1 MSTLANRSQRSFN
14 VWPGYVDALS
24 ALLMVVIFLV
34 LIFSIAQF
42 LLSQVLSG
50 QESELASLQRK
61 VDELTTHLGLE
72 EQRNRHMAANV
83 SELTVTV
90 SMLTE
95 TKAMLD
101 DKLAVM
107 AAGATQDQARIEQQL
122 LLIGSLQEDIDS
134 LRRLRRELEG
144 RIGSMTTALQSGREE
159 IGALRD
165 RSKALEA
172 GMADARERTLLAQQT
187 IEGKEIRIQ
196 ALSALIGE
204 QERALKDERRL
215 SASARAQIARLN
227 RSVAALKAGLEKI
240 SLALDLAQS
249 DSAGKDTEIKDLGKR
264 LNLALARR
272 INTLESYR
280 SEFFGR
286 LRTVLGDNPLIRI
299 EGDRFVFQ
307 AELLFASG
315 SAALGKEGIQH
326 LTRLAATLKE
336 LAGKIPPEINWILR
350 IDGHTDR
357 VPVTSGRFPS
367 NWELSTGRAVSVVRF
382 LSTQGVPDTH
392 MAAAGFS
399 KFHPL
404 DPADTLAAYRK
415 NRRIEIKLTAR

>member
-1 MSTLANRSQRSFN
+1 MSTIAKRSPREFN

-50 QESELASLQRK
+50 QESELALLQRK
-61 VDELTTHLGLE
+61 VNDLTSQLGLE
-72 EQRNRHMAANV
+72 DQRNRELAATIT
-83 SELTVTV
+83 ELSFTVGT
-90 SMLTE
+90 LTD

-101 DKLAVM
+101 DTVTQM
-107 AAGATQDQARIEQQL
+107 AAGARQDQTQIEQQL
-122 LLIGSLQEDIDS
+122 LMIGSLHEDIDA
-134 LRRLRRELEG
+134 LRLLRRELEKRVG
-144 RIGSMTTALQSGREE
+144 GMTTALQSSQAE
-159 IGALRD
+159 IGMLRD

-172 GMADARERTLLAQQT
+172 RMADAQERTLLAQKAIQH
-187 IEGKEIRIQ
+187 KEIRIQ

-204 QERALKDERRL
+204 QEQALSEERRL
-215 SASARAQIARLN
+215 SASARAQIAQLN
-227 RSVAALKAGLEKI
+227 RSIAALKSRLEQV
-240 SLALDLAQS
+240 SQALDLANGES
-249 DSAGKDTEIKDLGKR
+249 AVKDSEIKDLGKR

-272 INTLESYR
+272 INDLEAYR

-286 LRTVLGDNPLIRI
+286 LRRVLGDNPLIRV

-307 AELLFASG
+307 AELLFATG
-315 SAALGKEGIQH
+315 SAELGTAGIHH
-326 LTRLAATLKE
+326 LTQLAATLNE
-336 LAGKIPPEINWILR
+336 LVVRIPPEIDWILR

-367 NWELSTGRAVSVVRF
+367 NWELSTARAVSVVRF
-382 LSTQGVPDTH
+382 LSSQGIPETH

-404 DPADTLAAYRK
+404 DPADTSAAYRK
-415 NRRIEIKLTAR
+415 NRRIEIKVTAR

>member
-1 MSTLANRSQRSFN
+1 MSTIAKRSPREFN

-50 QESELASLQRK
+50 QESELALLQRK
-61 VDELTTHLGLE
+61 VNDLTSQLGLE
-72 EQRNRHMAANV
+72 DQRNRELAATIT
-83 SELTVTV
+83 ELSFTVGT
-90 SMLTE
+90 LTD

-101 DKLAVM
+101 DTVTQM
-107 AAGATQDQARIEQQL
+107 AAGARQDQTQIEQQL
-122 LLIGSLQEDIDS
+122 LMIGSLHEDIDA
-134 LRRLRRELEG
+134 LRLLRRELEERVG
-144 RIGSMTTALQSGREE
+144 GMTAALQSGQAE
-159 IGALRD
+159 IGMLRD

-172 GMADARERTLLAQQT
+172 RMADAQERTLLAQQA
-187 IEGKEIRIQ
+187 IQHKEIRIQ

-204 QERALKDERRL
+204 QEQALSEERRL
-215 SASARAQIARLN
+215 SASARAQIAQLN
-227 RSVAALKAGLEKI
+227 RSIAALKSRLEQV
-240 SLALDLAQS
+240 SQALDLANGES
-249 DSAGKDTEIKDLGKR
+249 AVKDSEIKDLGKR

-272 INTLESYR
+272 INDLEAYR

-286 LRTVLGDNPLIRI
+286 LRRVLGDNPLIRI

-307 AELLFASG
+307 AELLFATG
-315 SAALGKEGIQH
+315 SAELGTAGIHH
-326 LTRLAATLKE
+326 LTQLAATLNE
-336 LAGKIPPEINWILR
+336 LVVRIPPEIDWILR

-367 NWELSTGRAVSVVRF
+367 NWELSTARAVSVVRF
-382 LSTQGVPDTH
+382 LSSQGIPETH

-404 DPADTLAAYRK
+404 DPADTPAAYRK

>member
-1 MSTLANRSQRSFN
+1 MSAIAKRSPRTFN

-34 LIFSIAQF
+34 LIFSVAQF

-50 QESELASLQRK
+50 QESELAVLQRQ
-61 VDELTTHLGLE
+61 VDELTFHLGLE
-72 EQRNRHMAANV
+72 EERNRRLAADAA
-83 SELTVTV
+83 ELSVTV
-90 SMLTE
+90 SMLTD

-101 DKLAVM
+101 DRVAAM
-107 AAGATQDQARIEQQL
+107 ASGAEADQARIAQQL
-122 LLIGSLQEDIDS
+122 MLIGSLQEDIDA
-134 LRRLRRELEG
+134 LRRLRRELEA
-144 RIGSMTTALQSGREE
+144 RIGSMSTALQSGRAE

-165 RSKALEA
+165 RSKSLEA
-172 GMADARERTLLAQQT
+172 GMADARERTLLAQRT
-187 IEGKEIRIQ
+187 IEEKQIRIQ
-196 ALSALIGE
+196 ALTALIGE
-204 QERALKDERRL
+204 QKQALGEERRL

-227 RSVAALKAGLEKI
+227 QSVAALKARLEKI
-240 SLALDLAQS
+240 SRALDLARS
-249 DSAGKDTEIKDLGKR
+249 ESAGKDTEIKDLGKR

-307 AELLFASG
+307 AELLFSSG
-315 SAALGKEGIQH
+315 SAALGEAGTRH
-326 LTRLAATLKE
+326 LTQLAATLND
-336 LAGKIPPEINWILR
+336 LAGRIPPEIDWILR

-367 NWELSTGRAVSVVRF
+367 NWELSTSRAVSVVRF
-382 LSTQGVPDTH
+382 LSTQGIPESH

-404 DPADTLAAYRK
+404 DPADTPAAYRK

>member
-1 MSTLANRSQRSFN
+1 MSAIAKRSQREFN

-50 QESELASLQRK
+50 QESELMLLQRK
-61 VDELTTHLGLE
+61 VNDLTTQLGLE
-72 EQRNRHMAANV
+72 DRRNRELAATV
-83 SELTVTV
+83 SELSFSVN
-90 SMLTE
+90 SLTE
-95 TKAMLD
+95 AKA
-101 DKLAVM
+101 KLNDRVAEM
-107 AAGATQDQARIEQQL
+107 TAGTRQDQAQIEQQL
-122 LLIGSLQEDIDS
+122 LMMGSLQEDIDA
-134 LRRLRRELEG
+134 LRLLRRELEDRVG
-144 RIGSMTTALQSGREE
+144 GLTAALQSSQEE
-159 IGALRD
+159 VGALRD

-172 GMADARERTLLAQQT
+172 RMADAQERTRLAQQT
-187 IEGKEIRIQ
+187 IQHKDIRIQ
-196 ALSALIGE
+196 ALAALIGE
-204 QERALKDERRL
+204 QEQALAEERRL
-215 SASARAQIARLN
+215 SANARGQIAQLN
-227 RSVAALKAGLEKI
+227 QSIAALKSRLEQV
-240 SLALDLAQS
+240 SRALNLAQ
-249 DSAGKDTEIKDLGKR
+249 DESASKDTEIKDLGKR

-272 INTLESYR
+272 VNDLEAYR

-307 AELLFASG
+307 AELLFATG
-315 SAALGKEGIQH
+315 SAELGTAGIHH
-326 LTRLAATLKE
+326 LIQLAATLKQ
-336 LAGKIPPEINWILR
+336 LADRIPPQIDWILR

-367 NWELSTGRAVSVVRF
+367 NWELSTARAVSVVRF
-382 LSTQGVPDTH
+382 LSSQGIPETH

-404 DPADTLAAYRK
+404 DPADTPAAYRK

>member
-1 MSTLANRSQRSFN
+1 MSTIAKRSPREFN

-50 QESELASLQRK
+50 QESELALLQRK
-61 VDELTTHLGLE
+61 VNDLTSQLGLE
-72 EQRNRHMAANV
+72 DQRNRELAATIT
-83 SELTVTV
+83 ELSFTVGT
-90 SMLTE
+90 LTD

-101 DKLAVM
+101 DTVTQM
-107 AAGATQDQARIEQQL
+107 AAGARQDQAQIEQQL
-122 LLIGSLQEDIDS
+122 LMIGSLHEDIDA
-134 LRRLRRELEG
+134 LRLLRRELEERVG
-144 RIGSMTTALQSGREE
+144 GMTAALQSGQAE
-159 IGALRD
+159 IGMLRD

-172 GMADARERTLLAQQT
+172 RMADAQEHTLLAQQA
-187 IEGKEIRIQ
+187 IQHKEIRIQ

-204 QERALKDERRL
+204 QEQALSEERRL
-215 SASARAQIARLN
+215 SASARAQIAQLN
-227 RSVAALKAGLEKI
+227 RSIAALKSRLEQV
-240 SLALDLAQS
+240 SQALDLANGES
-249 DSAGKDTEIKDLGKR
+249 AVKDSEIKDLGKR

-272 INTLESYR
+272 INDLEAYR

-286 LRTVLGDNPLIRI
+286 LRRVLGDNPLIRI

-307 AELLFASG
+307 AELLFATG
-315 SAALGKEGIQH
+315 SAELGTAGIHH
-326 LTRLAATLKE
+326 LTQLAATLNE
-336 LAGKIPPEINWILR
+336 LVVRIPPEIDWILR

-367 NWELSTGRAVSVVRF
+367 NWELSTARAVSVVRF
-382 LSTQGVPDTH
+382 LSSQGIPETH

-404 DPADTLAAYRK
+404 DPADTPAAYRK

>member
-1 MSTLANRSQRSFN
+1 MSAIAKRSQREFN

-50 QESELASLQRK
+50 QESELAILQRK
-61 VDELTTHLGLE
+61 VSELTSQLGLE
-72 EQRNRHMAANV
+72 DRRNRELAATV
-83 SELTVTV
+83 SELSFTV
-90 SMLTE
+90 SSLTD
-95 TKAMLD
+95 TKTMLD
-101 DKLAVM
+101 DRVAEM
-107 AAGATQDQARIEQQL
+107 AAGAQQDQAQIEQQL
-122 LLIGSLQEDIDS
+122 LLIGSLQEDIDA
-134 LRRLRRELEG
+134 LRQVRRDLED
-144 RIGSMTTALQSGREE
+144 RIGGMTAVLQSGKAE
-159 IGALRD
+159 IGMLRD

-172 GMADARERTLLAQQT
+172 GLADARERTLLAQQT
-187 IEGKEIRIQ
+187 IQDKDIRIQ

-204 QERALKDERRL
+204 QEQALKDERRL
-215 SASARAQIARLN
+215 SANARAQIAQLNQSIAVLKSRLE
-227 RSVAALKAGLEKI
+227 LI
-240 SLALDLAQS
+240 SRALDLAHGE
-249 DSAGKDTEIKDLGKR
+249 SAVKDTEIKDLGKR

-272 INTLESYR
+272 INDLESYR

-307 AELLFASG
+307 AELLFSTG
-315 SAALGKEGIQH
+315 SAELGNAGMHH
-326 LTRLAATLKE
+326 LSQLAVTLKE
-336 LAGKIPPEINWILR
+336 LADKIPPEINWILR

-357 VPVTSGRFPS
+357 VPVTSGRFSS
-367 NWELSTGRAVSVVRF
+367 NWELSTARAVSVVRF
-382 LSTQGVPDTH
+382 LSSQGIPETH

-404 DPADTLAAYRK
+404 DPTDTPEAYRK

>member
-1 MSTLANRSQRSFN
+1 MSSIAKRSPREFN

-50 QESELASLQRK
+50 QESELALLQRK
-61 VDELTTHLGLE
+61 VNQLTSQLGLE
-72 EQRNRHMAANV
+72 DRRNRELAATI
-83 SELTVTV
+83 SELSFTVAT
-90 SMLTE
+90 LTDA
-95 TKAMLD
+95 KAVLD
-101 DKLAVM
+101 DTVAQM
-107 AAGATQDQARIEQQL
+107 AAGTLQDQAQIEQQL
-122 LLIGSLQEDIDS
+122 LMVASLQEDIDA
-134 LRRLRRELEG
+134 LQQLRRELEDRVG
-144 RIGSMTTALQSGREE
+144 GMTAALQSSQVE
-159 IGALRD
+159 IGMLRD

-172 GMADARERTLLAQQT
+172 RMADAQARTQLAQQAT
-187 IEGKEIRIQ
+187 QRKEIHIQ
-196 ALSALIGE
+196 ALSALIDE
-204 QERALKDERRL
+204 QDRALAEERRL
-215 SASARAQIARLN
+215 SASARAQIAQLN
-227 RSVAALKAGLEKI
+227 RSIATLKARLEQV
-240 SLALDLAQS
+240 SQALDLAHS
-249 DSAGKDTEIKDLGKR
+249 ESTIKDTEIKDLGKR

-272 INTLESYR
+272 INDLEAYR

-286 LRTVLGDNPLIRI
+286 LRRVLGDNPLIRI

-307 AELLFASG
+307 AELLFSTG
-315 SAALGKEGIQH
+315 SAELGPAGIHH
-326 LTRLAATLKE
+326 LTQLAATLNE
-336 LAGKIPPEINWILR
+336 LLIRIPPEIDWILR

-367 NWELSTGRAVSVVRF
+367 NWELSTARAVSVVRF
-382 LSTQGVPDTH
+382 LSSQGIPENH

-404 DPADTLAAYRK
+404 NPADTPAAYRK

>member
-1 MSTLANRSQRSFN
+1 MSTIAKRSPREFN

-50 QESELASLQRK
+50 QESELALLQRK
-61 VDELTTHLGLE
+61 VNDLTSQLGLE
-72 EQRNRHMAANV
+72 DQRNRELAATIT
-83 SELTVTV
+83 ELSFTVGT
-90 SMLTE
+90 LTD

-101 DKLAVM
+101 DTVTQM
-107 AAGATQDQARIEQQL
+107 AAGARQDQAQIEQQL
-122 LLIGSLQEDIDS
+122 LMIGSLHEDIDA
-134 LRRLRRELEG
+134 LRLLRRELEERVG
-144 RIGSMTTALQSGREE
+144 GMTAALQSGQAE
-159 IGALRD
+159 IGMLRD

-172 GMADARERTLLAQQT
+172 RMADAQERTLLAQQA
-187 IEGKEIRIQ
+187 IQHKEIRIQ

-204 QERALKDERRL
+204 QEQALSEERRL
-215 SASARAQIARLN
+215 SASARAQIAQLN
-227 RSVAALKAGLEKI
+227 RSIAALKSRLEQV
-240 SLALDLAQS
+240 SQALDLANGES
-249 DSAGKDTEIKDLGKR
+249 AVKDSEIKDLGKR

-272 INTLESYR
+272 INDLEAYR

-286 LRTVLGDNPLIRI
+286 LRRMLGDNPLIRI

-307 AELLFASG
+307 AELLFATG
-315 SAALGKEGIQH
+315 SAELGTAGIHH
-326 LTRLAATLKE
+326 LTQLAATLNE
-336 LAGKIPPEINWILR
+336 LVVRIPPEIDWILR

-367 NWELSTGRAVSVVRF
+367 NWELSTARAVSVVRF
-382 LSTQGVPDTH
+382 LSSQGIPETH

-404 DPADTLAAYRK
+404 DPADTPAAYRK

>member
-1 MSTLANRSQRSFN
+1 MSAIAKRSQREFN

-50 QESELASLQRK
+50 QESELALLQRK
-61 VDELTTHLGLE
+61 VSELTSQLGLE
-72 EQRNRHMAANV
+72 DRRNRELAATV
-83 SELTVTV
+83 SELSFTV
-90 SMLTE
+90 SSLTD
-95 TKAMLD
+95 TKTMLD
-101 DKLAVM
+101 DRVAEM
-107 AAGATQDQARIEQQL
+107 AAGAQQDQAQIEQQL
-122 LLIGSLQEDIDS
+122 LLIGSLQEDIDA
-134 LRRLRRELEG
+134 LRQVRLDLED
-144 RIGSMTTALQSGREE
+144 RIGGMTAVLQSGKAE
-159 IGALRD
+159 IGMLRD

-172 GMADARERTLLAQQT
+172 GLADARERTLLAQQT
-187 IEGKEIRIQ
+187 IQDKDIRIQ

-204 QERALKDERRL
+204 QEQALKDERRL
-215 SASARAQIARLN
+215 SANARAQIAQLNQSIAVLKSRLE
-227 RSVAALKAGLEKI
+227 LI
-240 SLALDLAQS
+240 SRALDLAHGE
-249 DSAGKDTEIKDLGKR
+249 SAVKDTEIKDLGKR

-272 INTLESYR
+272 INDLESYR

-307 AELLFASG
+307 AELLFSTG
-315 SAALGKEGIQH
+315 SAELGNAGMHHLSQLAL
-326 LTRLAATLKE
+326 TLKE
-336 LAGKIPPEINWILR
+336 LADKIPPEINWILR

-357 VPVTSGRFPS
+357 VPVTSGRFSS
-367 NWELSTGRAVSVVRF
+367 NWELSTARAVSVVRF
-382 LSTQGVPDTH
+382 LSSQGIPETH

-404 DPADTLAAYRK
+404 DPTDTPEAYRK

>member
-1 MSTLANRSQRSFN
+1 MAAIAKRSQREFN

-24 ALLMVVIFLV
+24 ALLMVVIFLI

-50 QESELASLQRK
+50 QESELALLQRK
-61 VDELTTHLGLE
+61 ISELTSQLGLE
-72 EQRNRHMAANV
+72 DRLNRELTATV
-83 SELTVTV
+83 SELSFTV
-90 SMLTE
+90 SSLTD
-95 TKAMLD
+95 TNTILD
-101 DKLAVM
+101 DTVAEM
-107 AAGATQDQARIEQQL
+107 AADTRQDQAQIEQQL
-122 LLIGSLQEDIDS
+122 LLIGSLQEDIDA
-134 LRRLRRELEG
+134 LRRVRRELEE
-144 RIGSMTTALQSGREE
+144 RIGGMTAALKSGSAE
-159 IGALRD
+159 IGMLRD

-172 GMADARERTLLAQQT
+172 GLADARERTLLAQQT
-187 IEGKEIRIQ
+187 IRDKQIRIQ

-204 QERALKDERRL
+204 QEQALKDERRL
-215 SASARAQIARLN
+215 SAGARAQIALLNQSIAVLKSRL
-227 RSVAALKAGLEKI
+227 EQI
-240 SLALDLAQS
+240 SRALALAHDE
-249 DSAGKDTEIKDLGKR
+249 SAVKDTEIKDLGKR

-272 INTLESYR
+272 INDLESYR

-307 AELLFASG
+307 AELLFSTG
-315 SAALGKEGIQH
+315 SADLGNAGMHH
-326 LTRLAATLKE
+326 LSQLAVTLKA
-336 LAGKIPPEINWILR
+336 LAHKIPPEINWILR

-357 VPVTSGRFPS
+357 VPVTSGRFSS
-367 NWELSTGRAVSVVRF
+367 NWELSTARAVSVVRF
-382 LSTQGVPDTH
+382 LSSQGIPETH

-404 DPADTLAAYRK
+404 DGADTQEAYRK

>member
-1 MSTLANRSQRSFN
+1 MSTIAKRSPREFN

-50 QESELASLQRK
+50 QESELALLQRK
-61 VDELTTHLGLE
+61 VNDLTSQLGLE
-72 EQRNRHMAANV
+72 DQRNRELAATIT
-83 SELTVTV
+83 ELSFTVGT
-90 SMLTE
+90 LTD

-101 DKLAVM
+101 DTVTQM
-107 AAGATQDQARIEQQL
+107 AAGARQDQAQIEQQL
-122 LLIGSLQEDIDS
+122 LMIGSLHEDIDA
-134 LRRLRRELEG
+134 LRLLRRELEERVG
-144 RIGSMTTALQSGREE
+144 GMTAALQSGQAE
-159 IGALRD
+159 IGMLRD

-172 GMADARERTLLAQQT
+172 RMADAQERTLLAQQA
-187 IEGKEIRIQ
+187 IQHKEIRIQ

-204 QERALKDERRL
+204 QEQALSEERRL
-215 SASARAQIARLN
+215 SASARAQIAQLN
-227 RSVAALKAGLEKI
+227 RSIAALKSRLEQV
-240 SLALDLAQS
+240 SQALDLANGES
-249 DSAGKDTEIKDLGKR
+249 AVKDSEIKDLGKR

-272 INTLESYR
+272 INDLEAYR

-286 LRTVLGDNPLIRI
+286 LRRVLGDNPLIRI

-307 AELLFASG
+307 AELLFATG
-315 SAALGKEGIQH
+315 SAELGTAGIHH
-326 LTRLAATLKE
+326 LTQLAATLNE
-336 LAGKIPPEINWILR
+336 LVVRIPPEIDWILR

-367 NWELSTGRAVSVVRF
+367 NWELSTARAVSVVRF
-382 LSTQGVPDTH
+382 LSSQGIPETH

-404 DPADTLAAYRK
+404 DPADTPAAYRK

>member
-1 MSTLANRSQRSFN
+1 MSTITRRSPREFN

-50 QESELASLQRK
+50 QESELALLQRK
-61 VDELTTHLGLE
+61 VSELTTQLGLE
-72 EQRNRHMAANV
+72 DRRNRELTATV
-83 SELTVTV
+83 SELSFTV
-90 SMLTE
+90 SSLTD
-95 TKAMLD
+95 TKTMLD
-101 DKLAVM
+101 DTVAEM
-107 AAGATQDQARIEQQL
+107 TAGAQQDQAQIKQQL
-122 LLIGSLQEDIDS
+122 LLIGSLQEDIDA
-134 LRRLRRELEG
+134 LRQVRRELED
-144 RIGSMTTALQSGREE
+144 RIGGMTAALQSGQTE
-159 IGALRD
+159 IGMLRD
-165 RSKALEA
+165 RSKALDA
-172 GMADARERTLLAQQT
+172 GLADARERTLLAQQT
-187 IEGKEIRIQ
+187 IQQKDIRIQ
-196 ALSALIGE
+196 ALSALIEE
-204 QERALKDERRL
+204 QEQALKEERRL

-227 RSVAALKAGLEKI
+227 QSIAVLKSRLEQI
-240 SLALDLAQS
+240 SQALDLAHGE
-249 DSAGKDTEIKDLGKR
+249 SAVKDTEIKDLGKR

-272 INTLESYR
+272 INDLESYR

-307 AELLFASG
+307 AELLFSTG
-315 SAALGKEGIQH
+315 SAELGNAGIHH
-326 LTRLAATLKE
+326 LTQLATALKA
-336 LAGKIPPEINWILR
+336 LADKIPPEINWILR

-357 VPVTSGRFPS
+357 VPVTSGRFSS
-367 NWELSTGRAVSVVRF
+367 NWELSTARAVSVVRF
-382 LSTQGVPDTH
+382 LSSQGIPETH

-404 DPADTLAAYRK
+404 DPADTPEAYRK

>member
-1 MSTLANRSQRSFN
+1 MSTIAKRSQREFN

-50 QESELASLQRK
+50 QESELALLQRK
-61 VDELTTHLGLE
+61 VNQLTSQLGLE
-72 EQRNRHMAANV
+72 DRRNRELAATI
-83 SELTVTV
+83 SELSFTMAT
-90 SMLTE
+90 LTDA
-95 TKAMLD
+95 KAVLD
-101 DKLAVM
+101 DTVDQM
-107 AAGATQDQARIEQQL
+107 AAGARQDQAQIEQQL
-122 LLIGSLQEDIDS
+122 LMIGSLQEDIDA
-134 LRRLRRELEG
+134 LRQLRRELENRVG
-144 RIGSMTTALQSGREE
+144 GMTAALQSSQAE
-159 IGALRD
+159 IGVLRD

-172 GMADARERTLLAQQT
+172 RMADAQERTLLAQQS
-187 IEGKEIRIQ
+187 IQHKEIRIQ

-204 QERALKDERRL
+204 QEQALAEERRL
-215 SASARAQIARLN
+215 SASARAQIAQLN
-227 RSVAALKAGLEKI
+227 RSIATLKARLEQV
-240 SLALDLAQS
+240 SQALDLAHGES
-249 DSAGKDTEIKDLGKR
+249 TIKDTEIKDLGKR

-272 INTLESYR
+272 INDLEAYR

-286 LRTVLGDNPLIRI
+286 LRRVLGDNPLIRI

-307 AELLFASG
+307 AELLFSTG
-315 SAALGKEGIQH
+315 SAELGPAGIHH
-326 LTRLAATLKE
+326 LTQLAATLNE
-336 LAGKIPPEINWILR
+336 LVIRIPPEIDWILR

-367 NWELSTGRAVSVVRF
+367 NWELSTARAVSVVRF
-382 LSTQGVPDTH
+382 LSSQGILESH

-404 DPADTLAAYRK
+404 DPADTPAAYRK
-415 NRRIEIKLTAR
+415 NRRIELKFTAR

>member
-1 MSTLANRSQRSFN
+1 MSTIAKRSPREFN

-50 QESELASLQRK
+50 QESELALLQRK
-61 VDELTTHLGLE
+61 VNDLTSQLGLE
-72 EQRNRHMAANV
+72 DQRNRELAATIT
-83 SELTVTV
+83 ELSFTVGT
-90 SMLTE
+90 LTD

-101 DKLAVM
+101 DTVTQM
-107 AAGATQDQARIEQQL
+107 AAGARQDQAQIEQQL
-122 LLIGSLQEDIDS
+122 LMIGSLHEDIDA
-134 LRRLRRELEG
+134 LRLLRRELEERVG
-144 RIGSMTTALQSGREE
+144 GMTAALQSSQAE
-159 IGALRD
+159 IGMLRD

-172 GMADARERTLLAQQT
+172 RMADAQERTLLAQQA
-187 IEGKEIRIQ
+187 IQHKEIRIQ

-204 QERALKDERRL
+204 QEQALSEERRL
-215 SASARAQIARLN
+215 SASARAQIAQLN
-227 RSVAALKAGLEKI
+227 RSIAALKSRLEQV
-240 SLALDLAQS
+240 SQALDLANGES
-249 DSAGKDTEIKDLGKR
+249 AVKDSEIKDLGKR

-272 INTLESYR
+272 INDLEAYR

-286 LRTVLGDNPLIRI
+286 LRRVLGDNPLIRI

-307 AELLFASG
+307 AELLFATG
-315 SAALGKEGIQH
+315 SAELGTAGIHH
-326 LTRLAATLKE
+326 LTQLAATLNE
-336 LAGKIPPEINWILR
+336 LVVRIPPEIDWILR

-367 NWELSTGRAVSVVRF
+367 NWELSTARAVSVVRF
-382 LSTQGVPDTH
+382 LSSQGIPETH

-404 DPADTLAAYRK
+404 DPADTPAAYRK

>member
-1 MSTLANRSQRSFN
+1 MSTIAKRSPREFN

-50 QESELASLQRK
+50 QESELALLQHK
-61 VDELTTHLGLE
+61 VNQLTSQLGLE
-72 EQRNRHMAANV
+72 DRRNRELAATITD
-83 SELTVTV
+83 LTHTV
-90 SMLTE
+90 GALTDA
-95 TKAMLD
+95 KAVLD
-101 DKLAVM
+101 DTVM
-107 AAGATQDQARIEQQL
+107 QMTAGARQDQAQIEQQL
-122 LLIGSLQEDIDS
+122 LLIGSLQEDIDALRQ
-134 LRRLRRELEG
+134 LRRQLEDRVG
-144 RIGSMTTALQSGREE
+144 GMAAALQSGQAE
-159 IGALRD
+159 IGMLRD

-172 GMADARERTLLAQQT
+172 RMADSQERTRLAQQA
-187 IEGKEIRIQ
+187 IQHKQIRIQ
-196 ALSALIGE
+196 ALSALIDE
-204 QERALKDERRL
+204 QEQALAEERRL
-215 SASARAQIARLN
+215 SAGARAQIAQLN
-227 RSVAALKAGLEKI
+227 RSIAALKARLEQV
-240 SLALDLAQS
+240 SQALDLAH
-249 DSAGKDTEIKDLGKR
+249 DESAAKDTEIKDLGQR

-272 INTLESYR
+272 INDLEAYR

-286 LRTVLGDNPLIRI
+286 LRQVLGDNPFIRI

-307 AELLFASG
+307 AELLFATG
-315 SAALGKEGIQH
+315 SAALGTAGIHH
-326 LTRLAATLKE
+326 LTQLAATLDD
-336 LAGKIPPEINWILR
+336 LADRIPPEIDWILR

-367 NWELSTGRAVSVVRF
+367 NWELSTARAVSVVRF
-382 LSTQGVPDTH
+382 LSSQGIPETH

-404 DPADTLAAYRK
+404 DPADTPAAYRK

>member
-1 MSTLANRSQRSFN
+1 MSTIAKRSPREFN

-50 QESELASLQRK
+50 QESELALLQRK
-61 VDELTTHLGLE
+61 VNELTSQLGLE
-72 EQRNRHMAANV
+72 DRHNRELAATI
-83 SELTVTV
+83 SELSFTVG
-90 SMLTE
+90 SLTE
-95 TKAMLD
+95 AKALLD
-101 DKLAVM
+101 DTVAQM
-107 AAGATQDQARIEQQL
+107 SAGARHDQAQIEQQL
-122 LLIGSLQEDIDS
+122 LMIGSLQEDIDA
-134 LRRLRRELEG
+134 LRQLRRELEDRVG
-144 RIGSMTTALQSGREE
+144 GMTVSLQSSQAE
-159 IGALRD
+159 IGMLRD

-172 GMADARERTLLAQQT
+172 RMADSQERTRLAQQA
-187 IEGKEIRIQ
+187 IQHKEIRIQ

-204 QERALKDERRL
+204 QEQALAEERRL
-215 SASARAQIARLN
+215 SASARAQVAQLN
-227 RSVAALKAGLEKI
+227 RSIAALKARLEQV
-240 SLALDLAQS
+240 SQALDLAHGE
-249 DSAGKDTEIKDLGKR
+249 SAIKDTEIKDLGKR

-272 INTLESYR
+272 INDLEAYR

-286 LRTVLGDNPLIRI
+286 LRRVLGDNPLIRI

-307 AELLFASG
+307 AELLFSTG
-315 SAALGKEGIQH
+315 SAELGQEGIHH
-326 LTRLAATLKE
+326 LTQLAATLNE
-336 LAGKIPPEINWILR
+336 LVIRIPTEIDWILR

-367 NWELSTGRAVSVVRF
+367 NWELSTARAVSVVRF
-382 LSTQGVPDTH
+382 LSSQGIPETH

-404 DPADTLAAYRK
+404 DPADTPAAYRK